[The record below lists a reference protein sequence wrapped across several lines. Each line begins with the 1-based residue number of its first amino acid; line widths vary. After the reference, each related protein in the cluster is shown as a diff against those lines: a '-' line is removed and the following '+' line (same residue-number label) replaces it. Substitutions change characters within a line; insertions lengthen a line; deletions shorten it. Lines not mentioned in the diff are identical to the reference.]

1 MTLYPSKVWEQFA
14 GNIYSIY
21 KCMHLE
27 NISHCI
33 NNLIKTM
40 ENYNFLT
47 LYYNKIMERS
57 LYQHIGSLHI
67 LTITYTMTL
76 TVKQVVKEIV
86 VSALFNRACSII
98 TNKDDLTKENT
109 RIKQVLKKNEYQEN
123 IISKIIN
130 SHSLS

>member
-1 MTLYPSKVWEQFA
+1 MYALGKHFSLHQQSYQNYGELQFLD
-14 GNIYSIY
+14 S
-21 KCMHLE
+21 L
-27 NISHCI
+27 
-33 NNLIKTM
+33 LQ
-40 ENYNFLT
+40 
-47 LYYNKIMERS
+47 KIMERS
-57 LYQHIGSLHI
+57 LYRHIGSLHI

-109 RIKQVLKKNEYQEN
+109 RIKQMLKKNEYQEN
-123 IISKIIN
+123 ISKIIN